1 MKKRKTDKKNHAYIL
16 WHIFLFI
23 LHKLHRKKKRKCVC
37 VHYVSQWSLNLT
49 CLEFYLWRS
58 LKGYNFHNTT
68 CTRSITRKSQN
79 IMCNYHIK
87 HTAED
92 SLCSKSLIGCH
103 FEYLYSETQEHFN
116 LILFLYKC
124 GSFFLKHF
132 LNTKEYTFFFS
143 PSLSMT
149 IAYYF

>member
-1 MKKRKTDKKNHAYIL
+1 MQSIHHTNTHTCISSFKNWKKRKTDKKNHAYIL
-16 WHIFLFI
+16 WHVFLFI

-37 VHYVSQWSLNLT
+37 VHYVSQWSLT

-92 SLCSKSLIGCH
+92 SLCSKSLVGCH
-103 FEYLYSETQEHFN
+103 FEYLC
-116 LILFLYKC
+116 LFWNSGTLQ
-124 GSFFLKHF
+124 
-132 LNTKEYTFFFS
+132 LNFVFV
-143 PSLSMT
+143 
-149 IAYYF
+149 